1 MELTLSFFDI
11 IIILLLFILSDFVV
25 LYAFYKTIGVLEYKT
40 NYIIYSLK
48 KDKIKKYK
56 KELLEENTKEAE
68 DNKELP
74 MKKRELI
81 QPISQFEFNTL
92 TTKYKHTLKNYQK
105 LYVYTTDSKTTVTEY
120 EVLYNRLSRDPVIV
134 EKGTYKIEGVDYEAK
149 S

>member
-134 EKGTYKIEGVDYEAK
+134 EKGTFKIEGVDYEAK